1 MMTQAPL
8 DKIWTSRIKFV
19 VLILIA
25 VVPIFI
31 ASAAFFFFPDW
42 APTETTNRGEL
53 IVPVV
58 PGEEISGELLE
69 LNSWVLLQPVAMDC
83 NEDCIQMLYLS
94 RQVIKGLGKD
104 ASRIKRAVIAPAG
117 ISARFADLLESDH
130 SDAQI
135 IEADTRLLDQT
146 HDSRP
151 VLFLMD
157 PNGNVLMYY
166 SLEKAGKPMMKD
178 LKHLLKVSNIG

>member
-1 MMTQAPL
+1 MTQAPTK
-8 DKIWTSRIKFV
+8 KIWTSRTKFV
-19 VLILIA
+19 ALILIA
-25 VVPIFI
+25 AVPIFI
-31 ASAAFFFFPDW
+31 SSAVFFFFPDW
-42 APTETTNRGEL
+42 VPTGTTNQGEL

-58 PGEEISGELLE
+58 PGDEISGELLE
-69 LNSWVLLQPVAMDC
+69 LQSWVLLQPVAMDC
-83 NEDCIQMLYLS
+83 NEACIQMLYLS
-94 RQVIKGLGKD
+94 RQVIIGLGKD

-117 ISARFADLLESDH
+117 VSDRFADLLDSDH
-130 SDAQI
+130 GDARI
-135 IEADTRLLDQT
+135 IEADTRLLDQAN
-146 HDSRP
+146 DSRP